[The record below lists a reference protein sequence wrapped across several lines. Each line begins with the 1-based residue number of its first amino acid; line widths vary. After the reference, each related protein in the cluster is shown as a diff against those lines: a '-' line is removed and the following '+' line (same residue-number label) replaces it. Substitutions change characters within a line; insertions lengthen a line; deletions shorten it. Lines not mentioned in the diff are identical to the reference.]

1 MESIDTNQPQRRFTG
16 TQRLYGAPAFAHL
29 QAAHIVV
36 IGIGGVGSW
45 AAECLARTGVGQ
57 LTLIDLDVV
66 GESNINR
73 QIHAADATLGA
84 NKVDV
89 MAQRIASYAPHCA
102 VNCVDE
108 WITPANVAALVP
120 ASADCVIDC
129 IDQVRSKAALAAL
142 CVVRGQALVICGAAG
157 GKTDLS
163 QLAVA
168 DLALVTHDPLL
179 ATLRSDLRKNHGFA
193 GGAVSTKKQGKPKK
207 LGLRC
212 VYIAQPVAR
221 PSDDAAASGGLNCAG
236 YGSVAAVT
244 ASMGLRA
251 AHEAVGVLV

>member
-1 MESIDTNQPQRRFTG
+1 MESIDTNQPHRRFTG
-16 TQRLYGAPAFAHL
+16 TQRLYGAPAFTRL
-29 QAAHIVV
+29 QAAHVVV

-45 AAECLARTGVGQ
+45 AAECLARTGLGQ

-89 MAQRIASYAPHCA
+89 MAQRIASYAPDCA
-102 VNCVDE
+102 VRTVDE
-108 WITPANVAALVP
+108 WITPDNAAYLVP

-142 CVVRGQALVICGAAG
+142 CAQRGQALVICGAAG

-163 QLAVA
+163 QLAVD
-168 DLALVTHDPLL
+168 DLSRVTHDPLL
-179 ATLRSDLRKNHGFA
+179 ATLRSELRKNHGFPS
-193 GGAVSTKKQGKPKK
+193 GAVKGKPPKM
-207 LGLRC
+207 GLRC

-221 PSDDAAASGGLNCAG
+221 PDDAAAAQGGLNCAG
-236 YGSVAAVT
+236 YGSVMAVT
-244 ASMGLRA
+244 ATLGLRA
-251 AHEAVGVLV
+251 AHEALGLLV